1 MNAAEIVPGTVQIRA
16 PQPLTRMRFAH
27 QCVSELRKLDPS
39 CPITETF
46 IRSLVKRGLVASVS
60 VGRRRLV
67 NFDDLLR
74 YLSCTPIEP
83 PSDPNPA
90 GIRRI
95 SE

>member
-1 MNAAEIVPGTVQIRA
+1 MNILNGGQSSQQFRA
-16 PQPLTRMRFAH
+16 PLTRMRFAR
-27 QCVSELRKLDPS
+27 QCVDELHKLDPS

-83 PSDPNPA
+83 PSAPSPA

-95 SE
+95 PE

>member
-1 MNAAEIVPGTVQIRA
+1 MNAAEIVPSTVQIRA

-83 PSDPNPA
+83 PSAPSPA

-95 SE
+95 AE

>member
-27 QCVSELRKLDPS
+27 QCVDELRKLDPS
-39 CPITETF
+39 CPITESF

-60 VGRRRLV
+60 IGRRRLV

-74 YLSCTPIEP
+74 YLSMPQQDEATPP
-83 PSDPNPA
+83 G
-90 GIRRI
+90 GIRKIPERF
-95 SE
+95 